1 MSWSNILKRKTAYY
15 KMPTTSPV
23 DEAVTVLAKALADDF
38 IEKELEEYKNK
49 VPTSP
54 KSSKYDYQ
62 YSGYDEETKDEFA
75 QHEKNQEIALKEVIY
90 DDLVS
95 NIEGKIF
102 DSFEE
107 IFKEGYIENE
117 DGMGGSSGVLVL
129 INAIDSNWKK
139 LMDRKL
145 EW

>member
-1 MSWSNILKRKTAYY
+1 MSWSIILKKKSYPITH
-15 KMPTTSPV
+15 PV

-38 IEKELEEYKNK
+38 IEKELEETKNR
-49 VPTSP
+49 VPEPP

-62 YSGYDEETKDEFA
+62 YSDYDEETKDEIA
-75 QHEKNQEIALKEVIY
+75 QQEKNQEIALKEVIY

-117 DGMGGSSGVLVL
+117 EGTGGSSGILVL
-129 INAIDSNWKK
+129 IHAIDSNWKE
-139 LMDRKL
+139 LMDQNL